1 MEKLRLFCGASELLR
16 VLEHTSAEK
25 MVRVSCASEA
35 HATARRRFASLG
47 LWMREYV
54 D

>member
-1 MEKLRLFCGASELLR
+1 
-16 VLEHTSAEK
+16 

-35 HATARRRFASLG
+35 HVAARRWFASLG
-47 LWMREYV
+47 LWMRECV